1 MELQYILKG
10 LIVGFSASVPL
21 GPMGV
26 LIIQRTV
33 NKGRVSGFLSGL
45 GAATADTFYSVIAG
59 FSLTY
64 IINFIIAQQTYFQI
78 FGSALL
84 IYIGFRIFY
93 TNPAK
98 QLRKQLRQGTNLFKD
113 FISIF
118 LITVSNPFAL
128 VLFGALFAGLGL
140 IKKETDFS
148 ATILIVFGV
157 LLGATTWWFLVSTIV
172 SRFRSKFRLKRLWW
186 INKISGGII
195 IILGILA
202 IINMIINPEITYN
215 H

>member
-118 LITVSNPFAL
+118 LITVSNPDRKS
-128 VLFGALFAGLGL
+128 V
-140 IKKETDFS
+140 
-148 ATILIVFGV
+148 V
-157 LLGATTWWFLVSTIV
+157 
-172 SRFRSKFRLKRLWW
+172 
-186 INKISGGII
+186 
-195 IILGILA
+195 
-202 IINMIINPEITYN
+202 
-215 H
+215 